1 MWERIS
7 DKAKEFKYGLM
18 EACTRVGG
26 KTIKQMARDA
36 SFTQMETFMMGFGR
50 TIRPMG
56 LEFIHT

>member
-18 EACTRVGG
+18 VVCMKVGG
-26 KTIKQMARDA
+26 KTIRPTERDA